1 MKRFALFSFMTM
13 CLILY
18 SLAQKPNQKSKSP
31 VENST
36 VKREYD
42 ENGNLIRF
50 DSTYTYSWSGDTT
63 LMKSFS
69 PENFPDPFDN
79 HFGLFQ
85 DSIFSGHSF
94 FDEFDHF
101 FAQPFSGKQD
111 SVWMKRFGIH
121 PEFHK
126 FQFPGDSLAMNHHGF
141 DNFFEFFL
149 NNPNDSTHTKAL
161 KKGQQIPGPK
171 SMDEMMKML
180 HEQMKAME
188 EQHRKFFED
197 QPKWQEF

>member
-1 MKRFALFSFMTM
+1 MKRFILFSFMTM
-13 CLILY
+13 CLIIN
-18 SLAQKPNQKSKSP
+18 SLAQKPDQKSNSP
-31 VENST
+31 KENST

-63 LMKSFS
+63 LMKSLS
-69 PENFPDPFDN
+69 PENFPDLFDYPFG
-79 HFGLFQ
+79 FFQ
-85 DSIFSGHSF
+85 DSTFRGHSF
-94 FDEFDHF
+94 FDEFDQF

-111 SVWMKRFGIH
+111 SVLMKRFGIR
-121 PEFHK
+121 PQFHN
-126 FQFPGDSLAMNHHGF
+126 FHSQGDSLAMNHGF
-141 DNFFEFFL
+141 DNFFEFFSH
-149 NNPNDSTHTKAL
+149 NPNDSIHSKTPR
-161 KKGQQIPGPK
+161 KGQQIPQPK